1 MEPPS
6 VEIRSAERE
15 FDDLKRKVQ
24 RRREEIDN
32 LEIIVDEEPELI
44 SLALVEFVPEE
55 GG

>member
-1 MEPPS
+1 MWKYDLEQ
-6 VEIRSAERE
+6 AERGL
-15 FDDLKRKVQ
+15 DNLKREAQ
-24 RRREEIDN
+24 RRREEIGN

>member
-1 MEPPS
+1 MWKYDLEQ
-6 VEIRSAERE
+6 AERE
-15 FDDLKRKVQ
+15 LNDLKREVQ
-24 RRREEIDN
+24 RRREEIGN